1 MIEGPVITRMTGFLQ
16 RMNMGCEV
24 DLLMS
29 YHPQHPFEVSIVING
44 GGETQLH
51 VLCSRETMWRSCIE
65 CADPIPGA
73 DAWWYLVME
82 KATAHYTFLYPVPGA
97 GKMRMVLS
105 LEASLVVKFLG
116 DSIMRVPV
124 GCEESFSVNQ
134 IDNFL
139 STL

>member
-1 MIEGPVITRMTGFLQ
+1 MIEGPVITQMKALLKRPHVEY
-16 RMNMGCEV
+16 EV
-24 DLLMS
+24 DVLMS
-29 YHPQHPFEVSIVING
+29 YHPQHPFEVSLLIKGAGV
-44 GGETQLH
+44 EQLH
-51 VLCSRETMWRSCIE
+51 ILCSREAMWRSCIE

-73 DAWWYLVME
+73 TAWWYLIME
-82 KATAHYTFLYPVPGA
+82 KASAHYTFVHSD
-97 GKMRMVLS
+97 KTRMVLS
-105 LEASLVVKFLG
+105 FEASLVVKFLG